1 MINFSLAAF
10 MLTSLLTR
18 FLLFIA
24 SASLLSAILLFSAPA
39 LSHPFTEPYNLSTN
53 SLTTSLTQVVENKNT
68 IADPQNCVACH
79 QAAVSSWQQSDH
91 AKAMNIATNKTVLA
105 DFNNSITSHY
115 SQKARFFIN
124 KKHYFVE
131 LTHEKKTKI
140 HQIKYT
146 FGHFP
151 LQQYLVATTNGKY
164 QILPFAWDSRAKT
177 EGGQRWFVIY
187 ENEDIKKQDRL
198 HWQQPL
204 QNWNGM
210 CADCHSDG
218 LKRNYN
224 LENNSFDTTFD
235 NINVGCQSCHGK
247 MNEHTKS
254 TATQPKSTR
263 TQPNIVNN
271 WLRKIGENTAS
282 WQGVKRDNTFMDACF
297 ACHSLRSPLTD
308 GINPAAPFLD
318 QFVPNLIT
326 PSLYHADGQIKEEVY
341 VYGSFLQSKMYQAG
355 VNCIDCHDSHTMKIK
370 VPDNG
375 LCLQCHSG
383 EKFNQPTHTY
393 HKADSEGSQCVNCH
407 MSSNRYMGVDDRRD
421 HSFKIPRPD
430 LSITHNTPNA
440 CTHCHEDKNNIWATK
455 KLEQWHGKPKKM
467 PLTYQHFLN
476 LQTGNPLTLTQHL
489 AIINDAK
496 LSEIIR
502 ASALSLLTYKEPNTI
517 PNTLLI
523 KHIETW
529 VKSDKPLIRLALAQ
543 TSSLIPI
550 EQHHRVFATLL
561 ADPFK
566 AIRVA
571 AANNLVGNVLVIN
584 SKVNAKTMTT
594 ALDELL
600 AANNTNAWRG
610 EGNLNQ
616 SMVHYRLGQ
625 TEKTIASLKR
635 AIKVDPY
642 FSASYINLADLYKS
656 LGDIANETNIFQQA
670 LKAMPQN
677 AMVHY
682 SYGLYLIRN
691 KQAQNAITAFKQ
703 AVKLDPN
710 NAQYIYLYALA
721 LDSVGKTKQAT
732 MHLRIMISKANNP
745 QQLAQLGLSFS
756 QKLNDAKSYQF
767 FNKILN

>member
-1 MINFSLAAF
+1 
-10 MLTSLLTR
+10 MLTPLFTR

-24 SASLLSAILLFSAPA
+24 STSLLCSASALA
-39 LSHPFTEPYNLSTN
+39 FFFTEPPNL
-53 SLTTSLTQVVENKNT
+53 LTTSLSTPLTQLAENKNT
-68 IADPQNCVACH
+68 ATDPQHCVGCH

-91 AKAMNIATNKTVLA
+91 AKAMNIATAKTVLA
-105 DFNNSITSHY
+105 DFNDSKTSHY
-115 SQKARFFIN
+115 SQNARFFIN
-124 KKHYFVE
+124 KKQYFVE
-131 LTHEKKTKI
+131 LTHEKKTEI

-164 QILPFAWDSRAKT
+164 QILPFAWDSRPKT

-187 ENEDIKKQDRL
+187 KNEDIKKQDRL

-218 LKRNYN
+218 LKRNYTP
-224 LENNSFDTTFD
+224 ENNHFNTTFD

-247 MNEHTKS
+247 MNEHTKNTTS
-254 TATQPKSTR
+254 KPKSAR

-271 WLRKIGENTAS
+271 WLRKIGEDTAS
-282 WQGVKRDNTFMDACF
+282 WQGVKRDNLFMETCF

-308 GINPAAPFLD
+308 GINPEIPFLE
-318 QFVPNLIT
+318 QFTPNLIT

-355 VNCIDCHDSHTMKIK
+355 VNCIDCHDAHTMKIK

-383 EKFNQPTHTY
+383 EKFNQPTHTH
-393 HKADSEGSQCVNCH
+393 HKANSEGNQCVNCH
-407 MSSNRYMGVDDRRD
+407 MPSNRYMGVDDRRD

-440 CTHCHEDKNNIWATK
+440 CINCHEDKDNIWAAK
-455 KLEQWHGKPKKM
+455 NLEQWHGKPKKM
-467 PLTYQHFLN
+467 SLTYQYFLK
-476 LQTGNPLTLTQHL
+476 LQTGNPITLTQHL
-489 AIINDAK
+489 AVINDVN

-502 ASALSLLTYKEPNTI
+502 ASALSTLANSINTPANTLSSKKSNETPNILLTKQI
-517 PNTLLI
+517 QI
-523 KHIETW
+523 W

-543 TSSLIPI
+543 NGNLVPM
-550 EQHHRVFATLL
+550 EQRHLVFATLL
-561 ADPFK
+561 ADPYK

-571 AANNLVGNVLVIN
+571 AADHLVGNILVAN
-584 SKVNAKTMTT
+584 SNAKTMET
-594 ALDELL
+594 ALKELL

-610 EGNLNQ
+610 EGHLNQ

-635 AIKVDPY
+635 AINVDPY
-642 FSASYINLADLYKS
+642 FNASYINLADLYKS
-656 LGDIANETNIFQQA
+656 LGDKANEANTFQQA
-670 LKAMPQN
+670 LKAMPQD
-677 AMVHY
+677 AIVHY

-691 KQAQNAITAFKQ
+691 KQAKSAIAAFKK
-703 AVKLDPN
+703 AVKLDPS
-710 NAQYIYLYALA
+710 NAQFIYLYALA

-732 MHLRIMISKANNP
+732 MHLRMMINKANNP
-745 QQLAQLGLSFS
+745 QQLAQLGLNFS

-767 FNKILN
+767 FNKFLN